1 MSRSGYSDDCG
12 DEDPLV
18 LGRWRGAVKS
28 AIQGKRGQAMLR
40 ELLAALDAMPDKRL
54 AANSLVN
61 AEGEYCTLG
70 VLGAKRGID
79 LESLDPEDY
88 DQVAAAFG
96 VNAKVVQ
103 EIVYHNDEGYY
114 GWTYDKRF
122 YPDVGPD
129 VPQHLDQVRIE
140 LDEGAE
146 RWRQMREWVARHI
159 KQEAVAP

>member
-1 MSRSGYSDDCG
+1 MSRSGLYEDDG
-12 DEDPLV
+12 DDPLAF
-18 LGRWRGAVKS
+18 GRWRAATQS
-28 AIQGKRGQAMLR
+28 AINGKRGQAMLR
-40 ELLAALDAMPDKRL
+40 ELLVALDAMPNKRL

-70 VLGAKRGID
+70 ALGAKRGID

-103 EIVYHNDEGYY
+103 EIVWHNDELNYRWDY
-114 GWTYDKRF
+114 ATRIT
-122 YPDVGPD
+122 PEVGPD
-129 VPQHLDQVRIE
+129 VPWSLHQVRLE

-146 RWRQMREWVARHI
+146 RWRKMRDWVAKQI